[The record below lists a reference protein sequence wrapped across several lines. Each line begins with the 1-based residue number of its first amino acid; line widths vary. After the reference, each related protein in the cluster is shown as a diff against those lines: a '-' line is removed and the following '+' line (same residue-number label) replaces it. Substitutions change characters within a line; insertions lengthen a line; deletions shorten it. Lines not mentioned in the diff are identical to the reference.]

1 MNEGLHTVGELL
13 EGIRKGRVAR
23 QVRLFAAQ
31 GLLPVSRDDLL
42 RLQLNLTMDPD
53 AELAETA
60 QQSVK
65 SEPVEVIS
73 KWITSSELDSLELDL
88 VARVRREGPIWE
100 RVATRRAVADDTLRL
115 LARHGGAVVQDIVIT
130 NQTRVLGC
138 LELLDELRANPN
150 VTQVVLRRVREFE
163 EEFIAK
169 AVKAAQQN
177 VELEAPPP
185 GPGLRQALD
194 DLKKIGCTVP
204 DEDELPLPV
213 TPEDELP
220 PGVEEELTEAG
231 AGGAFVR
238 LLTLN
243 THEKI
248 MVALKGSRE
257 ERAILVN
264 SRNRLVA
271 RAVLSSPKL
280 TDSEVEKI
288 AASRSASD
296 EVIRGIAQNHRWL
309 RQYGV
314 IRALSE
320 NPKTPPRVAIEI
332 LPRLSVRDL
341 KKLSTNRNI
350 SSAVRVQA
358 QRILS
363 RRR

>member
-1 MNEGLHTVGELL
+1 MSETPNTVAQLL

-53 AELAETA
+53 AELAQTA
-60 QQSVK
+60 RRSVK
-65 SEPVEVIS
+65 EEPVEL
-73 KWITSSELDSLELDL
+73 ITEWLAASDLDALELDL
-88 VARVRREGPIWE
+88 VARVRREPAVWE
-100 RVATRRAVADDTLRL
+100 RVARSRKVADDTLRV
-115 LARHGGAVVQDIVIT
+115 LARHGGASIQDIVIT

-138 LELLDELRANPN
+138 LDLLDDLRANPQ

-169 AVKAAQQN
+169 AVAAAQRDQD
-177 VELEAPPP
+177 LEPSPP
-185 GPGLRQALD
+185 GPGLAEALE
-194 DLKKIGCTVP
+194 DLKKIGGHVP
-204 DEDELPLPV
+204 DEDELQAPSG
-213 TPEDELP
+213 EDDLAPDDE
-220 PGVEEELTEAG
+220 GESFG
-231 AGGAFVR
+231 GGSRGAFVR
-238 LLTLN
+238 LLSLN

-257 ERAILVN
+257 ERSILVN

-280 TDSEVEKI
+280 TDGDVEKF
-288 AASRSASD
+288 AASRSVSD
-296 EVIRGIAQNHRWL
+296 EIIRGIAQNPRWL

-314 IRALSE
+314 IHALAQ
-320 NPKTPPRVAIEI
+320 NPKTPPRISLGV

-341 KKLSTNRNI
+341 KRLSTNRNI
-350 SSAVRVQA
+350 SAAVRVQA
-358 QRILS
+358 QRLLS